1 MFVAICSN
9 HQAGFQMTLENGWI
23 VSIMFGLGNY
33 ASNRFEWEDDSL
45 DWNDKLKHAE
55 ARGRSAELWA
65 FHSTYDMDT
74 EHLHETKEE
83 ADNYRLSNHYPEEP
97 IGWQSTSDTL
107 KFINHVSNLPLP
119 SLRIMGF
126 EARKEYIIVEED
138 EEKAAK
144 RRDAEILGTIKA
156 ACNILEKKEET
167 GQ

>member
-9 HQAGFQMTLENGWI
+9 HQAGFQMILENGWI

-65 FHSTYDMDT
+65 FHNTYDMDT

-83 ADNYRLSNHYPEEP
+83 ANNYRLSNHYPEEP
-97 IGWQSTSDTL
+97 LGWQDTSETL

-119 SLRIMGF
+119 ATRILGY
-126 EARKEYIIVEED
+126 EARKKTD
-138 EEKAAK
+138 
-144 RRDAEILGTIKA
+144 T
-156 ACNILEKKEET
+156 KKED
-167 GQ
+167 